1 MSNNRTTFFLPREE
15 QIVITF
21 NGLATGYIANIGN
34 PGDAPTEFTTV
45 HASDVVT
52 LGPFNDPKNYEINLV
67 NGSFT
72 SSAPQFLGAVDDDS
86 AKEDHSALAAIAE
99 SGAASDATYDHTTSM
114 LTATDVQAAIDEL
127 VVDLAGKEATITP
140 GTFIASPSTI
150 GETALKT
157 AVDAIRALLIA
168 KGIMAAS

>member
-1 MSNNRTTFFLPREE
+1 MSNNKTTFFLPREE
-15 QIVITF
+15 QIIITF
-21 NGLATGYIANIGN
+21 DAFSTGYIANIGN

-67 NGSFT
+67 NGGFT

-86 AKEDHSALAAIAE
+86 TYETISSVTTALALKEDHSALAAIAE
-99 SGAASDATYDHTTSM
+99 SGLY
-114 LTATDVQAAIDEL
+114 TDL
-127 VVDLAGKEATITP
+127 TITP
-140 GTFIASPSTI
+140 ETFIASPSTI
-150 GETALKT
+150 GETDLKT

-168 KGIMAAS
+168 KGLMAAS